1 MARRSVRWFLI
12 IQSSIR
18 HNRQTAKR
26 QHGKSET
33 LVRSHDH
40 GVVAMP
46 KNKLKGTHKVMFEGL
61 LLPLRFTPHLYSLAM
76 CQHILHPP
84 VDCTVLARAG
94 EPTAPE
100 RAGWGIPQ
108 AAAPVTL
115 QVCGCEVSWECG
127 RYTGVPGKLS
137 LRTMPCA
144 AMHALCT
151 QHALWAHLGLSP
163 PGKRRFTGRTDR
175 CLEGRR

>member
-61 LLPLRFTPHLYSLAM
+61 LFLFVSHRTYTPWRCANIFYT
-76 CQHILHPP
+76 HPSI
-84 VDCTVLARAG
+84 
-94 EPTAPE
+94 APCWPALVSQQQRRE
-100 RAGWGIPQ
+100 QDKGIPQ